1 MSRIDTFV
9 DGAVLS
15 PSPSRPGAI
24 TVQPG
29 WSRNARADRER
40 SGRLRLWRADS
51 MTCAGRRGLRSFTF
65 SSESINGGRTRTRS
79 RSLSVVSRSGCRL
92 SGRRIG
98 GVRCRLTG
106 SCGWSRC
113 RTAAIE
119 VLPGWEWQP
128 DPANAVWRQQHTQIT
143 AWLATHGPNPSD
155 KSVDPHERRASR
167 WLRQQQA
174 THQTG
179 GLTVGKP
186 GRGHAAPGVVDD
198 LGLVNDHPA

>member
-40 SGRLRLWRADS
+40 SGRLRLWRVRDS

-113 RTAAIE
+113 RAGRRRAAR
-119 VLPGWEWQP
+119 LGMAARPCQRRM
-128 DPANAVWRQQHTQIT
+128 AS
-143 AWLATHGPNPSD
+143 ATHPDHRMARHTRNQPERQIRRPTRATTIIQRRSD
-155 KSVDPHERRASR
+155 RA
-167 WLRQQQA
+167 
-174 THQTG
+174 T
-179 GLTVGKP
+179 KM
-186 GRGHAAPGVVDD
+186 AASIAPEPPPTSITRAPFG
-198 LGLVNDHPA
+198 NS